1 MIKPCSKY
9 EVVVATTATAV
20 DNNKSTSTTEA
31 NYGQIYNL
39 YSVPLAWDCS
49 VQLVN
54 TKNGC
59 LHFTFYS

>member
-39 YSVPLAWDCS
+39 YSVPQAWDCS

-54 TKNGC
+54 T
-59 LHFTFYS
+59 